1 MAAIATLKKYYIESY
16 NAQVNSG
23 KPVTKKFLLL
33 NFHPDKFPQSL
44 KTVIDSDKSKI
55 SSTFAARVF
64 TEVLAA
70 VTRDSTVEKWKLD
83 AILRNT
89 KWDGGKNK

>member
-1 MAAIATLKKYYIESY
+1 MAAIAALKKYYVESY
-16 NAQVNSG
+16 NAQVDSG

-44 KTVIDSDKSKI
+44 KTMIDSDKSKI
-55 SSTFAARVF
+55 SSIFAARVF
-64 TEVLAA
+64 TEVLASA
-70 VTRDSTVEKWKLD
+70 RDSTVEKWKLD